1 MSIKIIKTA
10 CLHRL
15 ELENQCLTWVTV
27 TVTVTYKKKRKIN
40 CIVPDRCP

>member
-15 ELENQCLTWVTV
+15 ELENQCLSWV
-27 TVTVTYKKKRKIN
+27 TVTVTYKKNERSTVLFL
-40 CIVPDRCP
+40 IVVHE